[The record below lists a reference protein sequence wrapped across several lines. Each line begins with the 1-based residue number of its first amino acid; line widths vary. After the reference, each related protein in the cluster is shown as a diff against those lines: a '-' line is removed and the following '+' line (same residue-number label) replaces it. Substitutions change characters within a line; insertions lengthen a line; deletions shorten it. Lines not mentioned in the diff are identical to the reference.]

1 MFLVN
6 VLIVLLVLVIADLQK
21 DHLNEHNR
29 LREKH
34 GSPPL
39 ILDDALSQ
47 GCEEYAKVLAANERL
62 EHSSSAG
69 QKYGENLCMRS
80 QDPLQ
85 CVQDWYDE
93 IADYDFDKP
102 QFGMSTGHFTAL
114 VWKNAKKMG
123 FGQAKDKKGY
133 YWVVARYYPPVNVN
147 GQFEE
152 NVLPPN
158 KGEGDENGQGNF
170 NSFQVDNIP
179 IIVMLWLCWQF
190 AN

>member
-1 MFLVN
+1 M
-6 VLIVLLVLVIADLQK
+6 LVIADLQE

-39 ILDDALSQ
+39 TLDDELTK
-47 GCEEYAKVLAANERL
+47 GCEEYAKVFRWLITMLPFYTFNTLEQVLANNEKL

-69 QKYGENLCMRS
+69 QNYGENLCMRS
-80 QDPLQ
+80 QTLCNVFKTGTTKSRTTTLKSHSLQ
-85 CVQDWYDE
+85 CQRV
-93 IADYDFDKP
+93 ISP
-102 QFGMSTGHFTAL
+102 PSFGRMR
-114 VWKNAKKMG
+114 KMG

-152 NVLPPN
+152 NVLPPI
-158 KGEGDENGQGNF
+158 KG
-170 NSFQVDNIP
+170 
-179 IIVMLWLCWQF
+179 
-190 AN
+190 

>member
-1 MFLVN
+1 
-6 VLIVLLVLVIADLQK
+6 VLVIADLQE

-39 ILDDALSQ
+39 TLDDELTK
-47 GCEEYAKVLAANERL
+47 GCEEYAKVFRWLITMLPFYTFNTLEQVLANNEKL

-69 QKYGENLCMRS
+69 QNYGENLCMRS
-80 QDPLQ
+80 QTPLQ

-93 IADYDFDKP
+93 IADYDFEKP
-102 QFGMSTGHFTAL
+102 QFAMSTGHFTAL

-123 FGQAKDKKGY
+123 IGQAKDKKGY

-152 NVLPPN
+152 NVLPPI
-158 KGEGDENGQGNF
+158 KG
-170 NSFQVDNIP
+170 
-179 IIVMLWLCWQF
+179 
-190 AN
+190 